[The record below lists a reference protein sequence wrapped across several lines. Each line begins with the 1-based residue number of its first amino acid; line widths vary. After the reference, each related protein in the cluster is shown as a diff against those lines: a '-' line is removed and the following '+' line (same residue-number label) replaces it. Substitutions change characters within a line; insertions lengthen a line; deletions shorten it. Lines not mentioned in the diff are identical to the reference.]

1 MDSLKNLLKIINSVL
16 ASFFGVQGNKKY
28 NEDND
33 YLEKNGFTP
42 FLIVGIF
49 LVIIF
54 LSSLFFIVGMI
65 LK

>member
-1 MDSLKNLLKIINSVL
+1 MKINNIILKLIFSVL

-42 FLIVGIF
+42 FIIVGIF

-54 LSSLFFIVGMI
+54 LLSLKFIISTI
-65 LK
+65 LN

>member
-1 MDSLKNLLKIINSVL
+1 MKYLKIIQSVL

-28 NEDND
+28 DEDDD

-42 FLIVGIF
+42 FIVVGIF

-54 LSSLFFIVGMI
+54 Y
-65 LK
+65 

>member
-1 MDSLKNLLKIINSVL
+1 MDSLKSLLKIIISVI

>member
-1 MDSLKNLLKIINSVL
+1 MKNISEIIKSVL
-16 ASFFGVQGNKKY
+16 ASFIGVQGNKKY
-28 NEDND
+28 EEDND

-54 LSSLFFIVGMI
+54 LLSLIFIVEVI
-65 LK
+65 IK

>member
-1 MDSLKNLLKIINSVL
+1 MKNIIEIIKSVL
-16 ASFFGVQGNKKY
+16 ASFAGVQGNKKY
-28 NEDND
+28 NQDND

-54 LSSLFFIVGMI
+54 LSSLFFIVEII

>member
-1 MDSLKNLLKIINSVL
+1 MKYLKIIQSVL

-28 NEDND
+28 DEDDD

-42 FLIVGIF
+42 FIVVGIF

-54 LSSLFFIVGMI
+54 LLSLKFIVSTI
-65 LK
+65 LN

>member
-1 MDSLKNLLKIINSVL
+1 MNIAKNLLKIIGSVL
-16 ASFFGVQGNKKY
+16 ASFCGVQGNKKY

-54 LSSLFFIVGMI
+54 LSGLLFIVEVI
-65 LK
+65 IK

>member
-1 MDSLKNLLKIINSVL
+1 MNSLKNLLKIISSVL

-28 NEDND
+28 DEDND

-54 LSSLFFIVGMI
+54 LSGLLFIVEMI